1 MSLNSL
7 DIDVVFGGID
17 FVEKDTKDSGVEELE
32 DKMLKL
38 YKNKTFHVVQNLDKI
53 GLPKKNEQIR
63 IITLRSFNAIAFLQW
78 VQEKSGLI
86 IDEAL
91 FCIYS
96 INHEASVII
105 DQMVKDGK
113 IKTATILMSNLRNK
127 AHRQKEQM
135 TKDYFINN
143 PNIELVFASSHAK
156 IMSFKIGEDYYTV
169 EGSGN
174 LSYNSRIEQAVID
187 NDQSLFNFTKSWIEE
202 IKIYLKDKKELIIYE
217 KAK

>member
-105 DQMVKDGK
+105 DQMVKDRK